1 MRIFAALLALS
12 LRADASLLFAG
23 GRCHRCAPR
32 AQPRMSA
39 RLDRLALDQ
48 LQSVC
53 HSKGLPVGGTKAE
66 LVARIEAAPSSRGGG
81 ATRVRMAAQSLGELT
96 VYQLKAVCRAKGL
109 PVSGKKSDLVARIE
123 AAPQGAAA
131 AAPAADAEAP
141 LADDVV
147 LAGTSRALT
156 VARLKSALA
165 ARGLAVGG
173 RKPELLARLQLAI
186 RAAPSAAEAAA
197 ADADDALFAAAT
209 PLDEAP
215 PAEGGMAEEAEVMA
229 SMGGVNGMGGGVNGG
244 ASPSIEVI
252 SETRALDALDLEDDV
267 ERRRRR
273 RAERRGKLASYFS
286 EEYAKAVDQLSVA
299 AGPSYAQ
306 ALPDPIAPVAA
317 LPRVASA
324 LPAEEVQVGDVSVS
338 FAAPVPAVDG
348 YRLAWCRS
356 FDAATGEGTLVDL
369 EKRVVWRVDRAALAA
384 AAIAVPADRRALIA
398 GEFVQYDPNAAAA
411 LARGGAVA
419 PGGWV
424 RGILGWPLMCQTFQD
439 NGIDPYAF
447 AGVGAAAAAAAAA
460 AAVSAPAAPAARAD
474 AAGVA

>member
-1 MRIFAALLALS
+1 
-12 LRADASLLFAG
+12 
-23 GRCHRCAPR
+23 
-32 AQPRMSA
+32 
-39 RLDRLALDQ
+39 
-48 LQSVC
+48 
-53 HSKGLPVGGTKAE
+53 
-66 LVARIEAAPSSRGGG
+66 
-81 ATRVRMAAQSLGELT
+81 
-96 VYQLKAVCRAKGL
+96 
-109 PVSGKKSDLVARIE
+109 
-123 AAPQGAAA
+123 
-131 AAPAADAEAP
+131 
-141 LADDVV
+141 
-147 LAGTSRALT
+147 
-156 VARLKSALA
+156 
-165 ARGLAVGG
+165 
-173 RKPELLARLQLAI
+173 
-186 RAAPSAAEAAA
+186 
-197 ADADDALFAAAT
+197 
-209 PLDEAP
+209 
-215 PAEGGMAEEAEVMA
+215 MAEEAEVMA
-229 SMGGVNGMGGGVNGG
+229 SMGGVNGMGGGVNGN

-252 SETRALDALDLEDDV
+252 SEARDA
-267 ERRRRR
+267 RSTSRTTSSGGGGG
-273 RAERRGKLASYFS
+273 APSGAGKLASYFS

-460 AAVSAPAAPAARAD
+460 AVPAPAAPARAD